1 MFKEIIE
8 LETSRIKKEIS
19 TIASYIYL
27 SDILQ
32 NKNLDKSYKSF
43 FLAEVAWWIYQEGLA
58 RAANQFFNINNEK
71 IQALLSNLDTE
82 YIFSSRLPVAIFYEL
97 AEKAVKLKINYLL
110 KPRATIQNFI
120 FNNEKSK
127 QYKEIQRLLLYFSDY
142 PYLIK
147 ALKEELESKNE
158 KSISIYS
165 FQETLAKIDSEY
177 IASLDS
183 DSFCDLV
190 KHFFEF
196 FQTNGTGLEGKEIPI
211 DIIDIFLYDKEL
223 TTLLNSFKEHCNE
236 KNINTI
242 SLQSL
247 KEFLSE
253 SLN

>member
-1 MFKEIIE
+1 
-8 LETSRIKKEIS
+8 
-19 TIASYIYL
+19 
-27 SDILQ
+27 
-32 NKNLDKSYKSF
+32 
-43 FLAEVAWWIYQEGLA
+43 
-58 RAANQFFNINNEK
+58 
-71 IQALLSNLDTE
+71 
-82 YIFSSRLPVAIFYEL
+82 
-97 AEKAVKLKINYLL
+97 
-110 KPRATIQNFI
+110 
-120 FNNEKSK
+120 
-127 QYKEIQRLLLYFSDY
+127 LLLYFSDY